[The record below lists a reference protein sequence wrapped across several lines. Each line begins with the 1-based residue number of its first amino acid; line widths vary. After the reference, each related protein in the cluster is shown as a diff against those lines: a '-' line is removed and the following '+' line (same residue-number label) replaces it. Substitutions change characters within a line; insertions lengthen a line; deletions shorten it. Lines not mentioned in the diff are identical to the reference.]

1 MLTLAERLFD
11 GSQQVVNALA
21 ALCGNLH
28 TLIRSNERNDIR
40 IALVGF
46 VVHHHAR
53 DVLCAELC
61 HNLIHSLCMDL
72 PVFIRNVHNVQQQI
86 GIRQLLERGLER
98 RYEMMRQLANKAY
111 GIGQED
117 FLRVRNALFA
127 RSRVECIEQTVVR
140 LDART
145 GQGVQQCGLARVRIA
160 DNSNQRQLGLF
171 ALTALHRTHLPH
183 LLQITAQLVDAAAD
197 VTAVALQLALTG
209 SARADAAAE
218 TAHRLAHA
226 RQTRQNV
233 LVLRQLDL
241 QLTLAGARTLR
252 ENIEDERR
260 AVEYR
265 AAGQLLQI
273 AHLRR
278 RQLVVE
284 QDQTCVV
291 HLGKL
296 LDLFRLALTDKRAG
310 IRRRTALQRHR
321 NSLCTGSLRQRAQL
335 VHRALV
341 RILIGVEARTRQ
353 TNQNRPFDLLF
364 FCLIGKRHGKFLLAV
379 KATPHN

>member
-1 MLTLAERLFD
+1 MLALAERLFD

-28 TLIRSNERNDIR
+28 ALIRSNERNDLRVALIR
-40 IALVGF
+40 L
-46 VVHHHAR
+46 VVHHYTR
-53 DVLCAELC
+53 NILCAELC
-61 HNLIHSLCMDL
+61 HNLIHSLCMNL
-72 PVFIRNVHNVQQQI
+72 PVFVRNVHNVQQQI

-98 RYEMMRQLANKAY
+98 RYEMMRQLADEAY
-111 GIGQED
+111 GIGQKD

-145 GQGVQQCGLARVRIA
+145 GQGVQQRGLARVRVA
-160 DNSNQRQLGLF
+160 DNSNQWQLGLF
-171 ALTALHRTHLPH
+171 ALAALHRAHLPH

-218 TAHRLAHA
+218 TAHRLAHT
-226 RQTRQNV
+226 RQTRQNI
-233 LVLRQLDL
+233 LVLRQFDL
-241 QLTLAGARTLR
+241 QLAFAGARTLR

-278 RQLVVE
+278 RQFIVE

-310 IRRRTALQRHR
+310 IRCRTALQRHR
-321 NSLCTGSLRQRAQL
+321 NGFRTGSLRQRAQL

-353 TNQNRPFDLLF
+353 TDQNRPFDLLF

-379 KATPHN
+379 K

>member
-1 MLTLAERLFD
+1 MATS
-11 GSQQVVNALA
+11 GSSAFFALA
-21 ALCGNLH
+21 ALHGAH
-28 TLIRSNERNDIR
+28 
-40 IALVGF
+40 
-46 VVHHHAR
+46 
-53 DVLCAELC
+53 
-61 HNLIHSLCMDL
+61 
-72 PVFIRNVHNVQQQI
+72 
-86 GIRQLLERGLER
+86 
-98 RYEMMRQLANKAY
+98 
-111 GIGQED
+111 
-117 FLRVRNALFA
+117 
-127 RSRVECIEQTVVR
+127 
-140 LDART
+140 
-145 GQGVQQCGLARVRIA
+145 
-160 DNSNQRQLGLF
+160 
-171 ALTALHRTHLPH
+171 LTH

-218 TAHRLAHA
+218 TAHRLAHT

-241 QLTLAGARTLR
+241 QLALAGARTLR

-265 AAGQLLQI
+265 ATGQLFQI

-310 IRRRTALQRHR
+310 IRAGRAAASSQRPPHR
-321 NSLCTGSLRQRAQL
+321 QSPPARA
-335 VHRALV
+335 
-341 RILIGVEARTRQ
+341 ARPSCA
-353 TNQNRPFDLLF
+353 RPHPDR
-364 FCLIGKRHGKFLLAV
+364 C
-379 KATPHN
+379 

>member
-1 MLTLAERLFD
+1 M
-11 GSQQVVNALA
+11 
-21 ALCGNLH
+21 
-28 TLIRSNERNDIR
+28 
-40 IALVGF
+40 
-46 VVHHHAR
+46 
-53 DVLCAELC
+53 
-61 HNLIHSLCMDL
+61 
-72 PVFIRNVHNVQQQI
+72 
-86 GIRQLLERGLER
+86 
-98 RYEMMRQLANKAY
+98 
-111 GIGQED
+111 
-117 FLRVRNALFA
+117 
-127 RSRVECIEQTVVR
+127 
-140 LDART
+140 
-145 GQGVQQCGLARVRIA
+145 
-160 DNSNQRQLGLF
+160 
-171 ALTALHRTHLPH
+171 
-183 LLQITAQLVDAAAD
+183 
-197 VTAVALQLALTG
+197 
-209 SARADAAAE
+209 
-218 TAHRLAHA
+218 
-226 RQTRQNV
+226 
-233 LVLRQLDL
+233 VLRQLDL
-241 QLTLAGARTLR
+241 QLALAGARTLR

-321 NSLCTGSLRQRAQL
+321 NGLRTGSLRQRAQL

-353 TNQNRPFDLLF
+353 TDQNRPFDLLF

-379 KATPHN
+379 KLSSIFITPKRKTVQDLIFRPICGNIKVEKVNIFPSRQTVADFCYIENALSL